1 MSSASSAIQ
10 ASFTAPSNLTVSWH
24 QGLRYGALGMP
35 LAFVALPL
43 YVLLPNHYARD
54 FAVPL
59 AGLGLLL
66 LAVRLCDAL
75 IDPLLGRWADAL
87 FARSNGAVLG
97 WGALAA
103 LLLGTSFTA
112 LFFPPMRSLPFLWF
126 WAGACLMLC
135 YAAFSALTIL
145 HQSWGALLGGDA
157 LVRSRIVAWREG
169 LGLAGVVLASVSPVV
184 LGLPATVVLLWIT
197 LTLGWLAWSRA
208 PRPLQVTPPQA
219 APSVQPASVP
229 AQGLFAPWAVPEFR
243 ALLAVF
249 MLNGIAS
256 ALPATLLLF
265 FVQDRLQAPASMEAW
280 FLGTYFAAAALAL
293 APWLRAVKHWGLER
307 TWMVG
312 MLLAV
317 AVFGFAAQLGAG
329 EGRAFVVVCALS
341 GAAMAADLAL
351 PGAMLAGVIARQT
364 GPAPASGSYFGW
376 WNLASKLN
384 LALAAGTAL
393 PLLAAFGYWPGS
405 RDAEALQALTW
416 AYCLLPCALKLLA
429 AGLLYFLLLRRR
441 IS

>member
-1 MSSASSAIQ
+1 MIADAPPPQ
-10 ASFTAPSNLTVSWH
+10 ARSGTPGLLTLPWT
-24 QGLRYGALGMP
+24 QGLRYGLLGLP

-43 YVLLPNHYARD
+43 YVLLPNYYARN

-66 LAVRLCDAL
+66 LAARLCDAL

-87 FARSNGAVLG
+87 FARSNAAVLG
-97 WGALAA
+97 RGALAA
-103 LLLGTSFTA
+103 LLLAGSFAA
-112 LFFPPMRSLPFLWF
+112 LFFPPASSLPFLWF
-126 WAGACLMLC
+126 WAGGCLMLC

-169 LGLAGVVLASVSPVV
+169 LGLAGVVLASVSPVAF
-184 LGLPATVVLLWIT
+184 GLPVTVALLW
-197 LTLGWLAWSRA
+197 LALALGWVAWSRA
-208 PRPLQVTPPQA
+208 PRPVHLVPFIDDSTAHAPPSLGRA
-219 APSVQPASVP
+219 
-229 AQGLFAPWAVPEFR
+229 LLAPWAVPEFR

-249 MLNGIAS
+249 MLNGIAT

-265 FVQDRLQAPASMEAW
+265 FVQDRLQSPAEMEAW
-280 FLGTYFAAAALAL
+280 FLGIYFVAAALAL
-293 APWLRAVKHWGLER
+293 APCLRAVRRWGLER
-307 TWMVG
+307 TWLAG

-317 AVFGFAAQLGAG
+317 AVFAWTAQLGAG
-329 EGRAFVVVCALS
+329 DNLAFAVVCALS

-351 PGAMLAGVIARQT
+351 PGALLAGVIARQT

-384 LALAAGTAL
+384 LALAAGLAL
-393 PLLAAFGYWPGS
+393 PFLSAFGYAPGS
-405 RDAEALQALTW
+405 RSAEGLQALTW
-416 AYCLLPCALKLLA
+416 AYCLLPCALKLIA
-429 AGLLYFLLLRRR
+429 AGLLYLLLLRRSR
-441 IS
+441 

>member
-1 MSSASSAIQ
+1 M
-10 ASFTAPSNLTVSWH
+10 PWR
-24 QGLRYGALGMP
+24 QGLRYGLLGLP

-43 YVLLPNHYARD
+43 YVLLPNYYARN

-66 LAVRLCDAL
+66 LAARLCDAL

-87 FARSNGAVLG
+87 FARSNAAVLG

-103 LLLGTSFTA
+103 LLLAGSFAA
-112 LFFPPMRSLPFLWF
+112 LFFPPASDLPFLWF
-126 WAGACLMLC
+126 WAGGCLMLC

-169 LGLAGVVLASVSPVV
+169 LGLAGVVLASVSPVAF
-184 LGLPATVVLLWIT
+184 GLPVTVALLW
-197 LTLGWLAWSRA
+197 LALALGWVAWSRA
-208 PRPLQVTPPQA
+208 PRPIH
-219 APSVQPASVP
+219 SVP
-229 AQGLFAPWAVPEFR
+229 ELVARTAPAFGWALFAPWAVPEFR

-249 MLNGIAS
+249 MLNGIAT

-265 FVQDRLQAPASMEAW
+265 FVQDRLHAPAEMEPW
-280 FLGTYFAAAALAL
+280 FLGTYFVAAALAL
-293 APWLRAVKHWGLER
+293 APCLRAVRRWGLER
-307 TWMVG
+307 TWLAG

-317 AVFGFAAQLGAG
+317 AVFAFAAQLGAG
-329 EGRAFVVVCALS
+329 DSLAFLLVCALS

-351 PGAMLAGVIARQT
+351 PGALLAGVIARQT

-384 LALAAGTAL
+384 LALAAGLAL
-393 PLLAAFGYWPGS
+393 PFLSAFGYAPGS
-405 RDAEALQALTW
+405 RSAEGLQALTW

-429 AGLLYFLLLRRR
+429 AGLLYLLLLRR
-441 IS
+441 S